1 YQLKLFCDKDYPDRP
16 PTVKFHSRINM
27 TCVNPENGL
36 VDQRKF
42 SLLSNWRREY
52 TMEAILTQLKKE
64 MAASHNRKLVQ
75 PPEGTF
81 F

>member
-1 YQLKLFCDKDYPDRP
+1 MQ
-16 PTVKFHSRINM
+16 
-27 TCVNPENGL
+27 

-52 TMEAILTQLKKE
+52 TMENILIQLKKE
-64 MAASHNRKLVQ
+64 MATSHNRKLVQ

-81 F
+81 Y